1 MAKTAAPTTNS
12 ELADGIQRQILQL
25 ADQARDGLQA
35 LDERITQLRER
46 HAAIVARV
54 DQGTAAAAI
63 VGDVE
68 AFIEDDAD
76 MIRRTATAAA
86 FAGNH
91 VALNEI
97 CAIKGDG
104 TYDVRK
110 SSPSSRLGIFSGRD
124 FSPAVLLEILD
135 PDRRLLRAWAMK
147 VAAEAGCPKTGP
159 SPAEIAEHGD
169 ELMREILDLM
179 AERQDAE
186 RAFQSLLGESAGA
199 IEASQAMKRMLS
211 PVAEGKPDVPSSTR
225 PAGVYDAD
233 GKPLSAIGSDPWHAA
248 MEHRRRAAELQ
259 AAAEIGTPDALLAA
273 ADRRDDAGLRHGL
286 N

>member
-1 MAKTAAPTTNS
+1 MTKTAAPTTNS

-25 ADQARDGLQA
+25 ANQARDGLQA

-97 CAIKGDG
+97 CAIRGDG

-110 SSPSSRLGIFSGRD
+110 SSPRSRLGIFSGRD

-135 PDRRLLRAWAMK
+135 PDRRMLRAWAMK

-159 SPAEIAEHGD
+159 SPAEIAELGD

-199 IEASQAMKRMLS
+199 IEAAQAMKRMLS
-211 PVAEGKPDVPSSTR
+211 PVAEGKPDGPSSTK

-233 GKPLSAIGSDPWHAA
+233 GKPLSAIGSDAWRDTMAHRARMEDQARSARAGTLEGDIEA
-248 MEHRRRAAELQ
+248 MNEADDRAL
-259 AAAEIGTPDALLAA
+259 
-273 ADRRDDAGLRHGL
+273 GL
-286 N
+286 

>member
-1 MAKTAAPTTNS
+1 MPWGASDMAKTAAPITNS

-135 PDRRLLRAWAMK
+135 PD
-147 VAAEAGCPKTGP
+147 
-159 SPAEIAEHGD
+159 
-169 ELMREILDLM
+169 
-179 AERQDAE
+179 
-186 RAFQSLLGESAGA
+186 
-199 IEASQAMKRMLS
+199 
-211 PVAEGKPDVPSSTR
+211 
-225 PAGVYDAD
+225 
-233 GKPLSAIGSDPWHAA
+233 
-248 MEHRRRAAELQ
+248 
-259 AAAEIGTPDALLAA
+259 
-273 ADRRDDAGLRHGL
+273 
-286 N
+286 